1 VEVLSTRQIG
11 FRTVR
16 MKVGV
21 RMMRDEVEKYEKE
34 LEKFDVQEEGAAAGE
49 RDGWG
54 EKEMVEEGKKIIL
67 GMLRGVVGEKIG
79 GMVGEEVGK
88 VLGEEREARRMGMGA
103 AGGGLAGLK
112 GLSFRKV
119 KEVEVPHMEEEEE
132 EVGERPKKRR
142 RVVDDDEG
150 ESEVDEIEEEEET
163 VVPEEMDEGR
173 EESMRKKARLSEWLD
188 ESEVEDVILEPVV
201 DELVEVKGR
210 GGKKGKKGAKE
221 KVVAVKKGKK
231 QTKARGKKKKDV
243 EEEREDDLDGVEPI
257 EDEEEVQLP
266 AVVTKKKKA
275 KAKAKTK
282 AKGKTK
288 TTKAPP
294 RTVVLPTAASTPTPT
309 RTPTPVPPALVDPFE
324 EGLCEDDEDLWY
336 VRVVLGALKG
346 ENLGVVLEEKEDG
359 PSVVVV
365 DEGGSAVDGTT
376 TATGEGAGGRKH
388 LTGSAR
394 AEGFY
399 KITHA
404 EKAAY
409 VSQYQT
415 RAVVGVVKRQQ
426 EQQHLTQ
433 HVESSRSNRANARRR
448 AQGLDELNTLQLQQ
462 RSSSTGLNGHLSELD
477 STTTTTTTEPPS
489 LLLFKFNQL
498 QTRKKHLRF
507 ARSPIHDWGLYAME
521 KIVRGEMVIEYVG
534 EIVRAQ
540 VAEKREKVY
549 ERQGIGSS
557 YLFRIDEDLVV
568 DATMKGNLG

>member
-1 VEVLSTRQIG
+1 
-11 FRTVR
+11 

-21 RMMRDEVEKYEKE
+21 RMMRDEVERYEKE
-34 LEKFDVQEEGAAAGE
+34 LEKFDVQEEGTGAGE
-49 RDGWG
+49 RDSWG

-67 GMLRGVVGEKIG
+67 EMLRGAVREKIG
-79 GMVGEEVGK
+79 GIVGEEVGR
-88 VLGEEREARRMGMGA
+88 VLGEEREARRMGLGA
-103 AGGGLAGLK
+103 GVGGLARLK

-119 KEVEVPHMEEEEE
+119 KEVEVHHVEEEEEE
-132 EVGERPKKRR
+132 EVWERPRKKR

-150 ESEVDEIEEEEET
+150 ESEVDEVEEEEEV
-163 VVPEEMDEGR
+163 VVPEDIDE
-173 EESMRKKARLSEWLD
+173 ERKKARLSEWLD
-188 ESEVEDVILEPVV
+188 ESEVEDVALEVV

-210 GGKKGKKGAKE
+210 GGKKGKKGAKA
-221 KVVAVKKGKK
+221 VVVKKGKK
-231 QTKARGKKKKDV
+231 QTKGRGKKKKDV
-243 EEEREDDLDGVEPI
+243 EILGEVEEDDDDGVEPV
-257 EDEEEVQLP
+257 EDEEEVQQP
-266 AVVTKKKKA
+266 EVVTKKKKA
-275 KAKAKTK
+275 KAKTKTK
-282 AKGKTK
+282 AKGKT
-288 TTKAPP
+288 TKALAPP
-294 RTVVLPTAASTPTPT
+294 VLPTAASTPTPT
-309 RTPTPVPPALVDPFE
+309 RTPTPLPPTLVDPFE

-336 VRVVLGALKG
+336 VRVVLGASKG
-346 ENLGVVLEEKEDG
+346 ENLGVVVEEDEEKKEDDA
-359 PSVVVV
+359 SVVA
-365 DEGGSAVDGTT
+365 DGGAAVAGVDGTT
-376 TATGEGAGGRKH
+376 TATGEGRKH

-394 AEGFY
+394 TEGFY
-399 KITHA
+399 KISHA

-415 RAVVGVVKRQQ
+415 RVATSVVGVVKRQQ
-426 EQQHLTQ
+426 EQQHLLQ

-462 RSSSTGLNGHLSELD
+462 RSGLNGHLSELD
-477 STTTTTTTEPPS
+477 SATTTTTEPPS